1 MAPKEDS
8 LVSNLREGTRYVS
21 NSEMQNTF
29 FTQRAL
35 LLAVA
40 QLAAFDVNNSRA
52 DFFPASQAKPSTSMQ
67 EGAQDTVNVSASD
80 TGQVPEENFQA
91 QVKKVEDSRWRQW
104 RNLLVHSKILALAV
118 LERVVHSSSL
128 NQQLVGDLR
137 LPITKQFDAEE
148 WVLSAL
154 VKMECFPPSLTSS
167 VGIMGE
173 QDGAAG
179 RVCMIDGPLGMENH
193 SVESLN
199 ENEAVKDAAGRVLDV
214 FLKTT
219 EVGKLIVIG
228 HTITPPPTESWE
240 KVSDSAG
247 RVLADKFLALTE
259 SCISVGASSQAKSV
273 SRTFLIG
280 SGAFHMPACL

>member
-1 MAPKEDS
+1 M
-8 LVSNLREGTRYVS
+8 
-21 NSEMQNTF
+21 
-29 FTQRAL
+29 
-35 LLAVA
+35 
-40 QLAAFDVNNSRA
+40 
-52 DFFPASQAKPSTSMQ
+52 
-67 EGAQDTVNVSASD
+67 
-80 TGQVPEENFQA
+80 
-91 QVKKVEDSRWRQW
+91 KKVEDSRWRQW

-154 VKMECFPPSLTSS
+154 VKMECSPPSLTSS

-219 EVGKLIVIG
+219 EARKI
-228 HTITPPPTESWE
+228 SY
-240 KVSDSAG
+240 VS
-247 RVLADKFLALTE
+247 
-259 SCISVGASSQAKSV
+259 
-273 SRTFLIG
+273 
-280 SGAFHMPACL
+280 